1 MTGMF
6 LLRRVFVAFVAL
18 TAVGTVVAATTEAK
32 AADIRYFVSQS
43 TGLFEIKGTTGGR
56 FITQPTN
63 EYIYV
68 QGRGN
73 IRVVGYT
80 DRAARNETVVIQV
93 RGSSLAWIWVTRT
106 TNGVVRYVLA
116 PFQEWLPKVVQIVV
130 PSDVNFDD
138 ITGYVNENGY
148 VISRRLPIGTRP

>member
-1 MTGMF
+1 MKGMF
-6 LLRRVFVAFVAL
+6 VLSRVFVAFVAL
-18 TAVGTVVAATTEAK
+18 TAVGTVVAATTETK

-63 EYIYV
+63 EFIHV
-68 QGRGN
+68 PGRGD

-80 DRAARNETVVIQV
+80 DRAARNESVVIQV
-93 RGSSLAWIWVTRT
+93 RGSGLAWIWVTRT
-106 TNGVVRYVLA
+106 TNGVVRNILS
-116 PFQEWLPKVVQIVV
+116 PFREWLPKVVPIVV
-130 PSDVNFDD
+130 PSDVNFDN